1 MNRKS
6 IPVIAE
12 PIAELQRR
20 LDQFRSTRQRR
31 PATAPSGDGGG
42 VRHRVRVLARSED
55 AHPVEGDPALAA
67 MLLQPRTTEKIKDV
81 LAQSAP
87 PAPES
92 EPGPAS
98 ARGRADLRHLQMCD
112 ALSRNVPSGSA
123 TERRFCWPTA
133 SRTRQM
139 GLSSNSCSEPYL

>member
-1 MNRKS
+1 
-6 IPVIAE
+6 
-12 PIAELQRR
+12 
-20 LDQFRSTRQRR
+20 
-31 PATAPSGDGGG
+31 

-92 EPGPAS
+92 ETGPAS
-98 ARGRADLRHLQMCD
+98 ARGRKSARCSNILPQIWARPLQMCD

-123 TERRFCWPTA
+123 TERRFCWPTS
-133 SRTRQM
+133 SRTEE
-139 GLSSNSCSEPYL
+139 GSL